1 MIAYIDVI
9 VPSLIGATHKGGPM
23 KAVTI
28 RGIEPEVS
36 EKLKLT
42 AAEQGKSIN
51 QLTIDIIKKS
61 LGLKKEK
68 KYSRE
73 YDDLDDLFGRW
84 SENEFKE
91 INDKNTK
98 ERQIDQ
104 NLWI

>member
-1 MIAYIDVI
+1 
-9 VPSLIGATHKGGPM
+9 M

-42 AAEQGKSIN
+42 AAKQGKSIN
-51 QLTIDIIKKS
+51 QLTIEIIKEG

-84 SENEFKE
+84 SEDEFEE
-91 INDKNTK
+91 IHAKITQ

-104 NLWI
+104 ELWK

>member
-1 MIAYIDVI
+1 
-9 VPSLIGATHKGGPM
+9 M

-28 RGIEPEVS
+28 RGVEPEVAK
-36 EKLKLT
+36 KLKLT

-51 QLTIDIIKKS
+51 QLTLEIIKES

-84 SENEFKE
+84 SDDEFKE
-91 INDKNTK
+91 IHAKIKK

-104 NLWI
+104 EFWK

>member
-1 MIAYIDVI
+1 
-9 VPSLIGATHKGGPM
+9 M

-28 RGIEPEVS
+28 RGINPEVS
-36 EKLKLT
+36 EKLKLK

-51 QLTIDIIKKS
+51 QLTIEIIKES

-68 KYSRE
+68 IYSRE

-84 SENEFKE
+84 SEDEFKE
-91 INDKNTK
+91 ISAKITK